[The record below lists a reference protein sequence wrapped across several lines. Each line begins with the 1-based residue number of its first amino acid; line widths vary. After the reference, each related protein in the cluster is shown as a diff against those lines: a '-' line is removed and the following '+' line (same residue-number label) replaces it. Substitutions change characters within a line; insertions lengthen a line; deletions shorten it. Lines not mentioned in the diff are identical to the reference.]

1 MTEIANEPDASLQVS
16 NRLVL
21 YDIVG
26 TNSGG
31 QEGSHEVR
39 PRTMSEIKTSL
50 RGVADCPTAGPDK
63 LTRERWV
70 GNQKEFVRTP
80 PKWGT
85 PWTTL
90 CRMNTISKN
99 GATTG

>member
-31 QEGSHEVR
+31 QEGSHAVR
-39 PRTMSEIKTSL
+39 PRTMSEIKTSRMTVIEL
-50 RGVADCPTAGPDK
+50 RSDLSSARGGIDRQGNGEHNVRGMPD
-63 LTRERWV
+63 
-70 GNQKEFVRTP
+70 
-80 PKWGT
+80 
-85 PWTTL
+85 
-90 CRMNTISKN
+90 
-99 GATTG
+99 